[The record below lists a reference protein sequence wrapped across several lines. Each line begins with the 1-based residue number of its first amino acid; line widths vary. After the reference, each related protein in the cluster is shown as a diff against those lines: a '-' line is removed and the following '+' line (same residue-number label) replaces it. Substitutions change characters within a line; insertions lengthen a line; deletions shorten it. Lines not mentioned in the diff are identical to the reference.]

1 MFANWQNKCYLEII
15 SGQAFLSSD
24 QLHPR
29 VRDGQ
34 VLKVHLEFKL
44 EKIQNLFSN
53 LLVVA
58 GNRVDPTE
66 VG

>member
-15 SGQAFLSSD
+15 SGKAFLSSD

-34 VLKVHLEFKL
+34 VLKVHLDDDDEDDDDDDADDGGDDDDDD
-44 EKIQNLFSN
+44 Q
-53 LLVVA
+53 A
-58 GNRVDPTE
+58 RY
-66 VG
+66 